1 MRNLRNEQ
9 LAGGGFFAFQD
20 IITTVIALVVL
31 LILIL
36 VSGGNNLLQSET
48 TQREAAAQRGQQQEL
63 LNAKNTEIARLEQ
76 QLAAAVR
83 AGKTPGAGGAGSAA
97 IVAGMEASI
106 AAVEKRMAT
115 LRGQQSKSQKK
126 ALSATTLNKIETQA
140 EIQQLEKELAKQES
154 EKTEKTKEQNKMGEQ
169 VLASETEL
177 NKRLKDVNKL
187 WIIPEQSDGA
197 KTPIFGIVSGGKVKW
212 TIYKSAKTIPESTWS
227 GAAGALSSFDTS
239 DYYVVLYFKPSGIG
253 NFERLRRNIRR
264 QGFELGYDL
273 VGEDTDLNFAATEET
288 Q

>member
-48 TQREAAAQRGQQQEL
+48 TQGEDVVRRKQQQEL
-63 LNAKNTEIARLEQ
+63 LKAKNTEIARLEQ
-76 QLAAAVR
+76 QIAAAVR
-83 AGKTPGAGGAGSAA
+83 ASKTRGAGGGGGAA
-97 IVAGMEASI
+97 LVAGMETSI
-106 AAVEKRMAT
+106 AAVEKRVAT
-115 LRGQQSKSQKK
+115 LRGQQSKSREKT
-126 ALSATTLNKIETQA
+126 LSATTLNKIETQVG
-140 EIQQLEKELAKQES
+140 IQQLEKELAKQES
-154 EKTEKTKEQNKMGEQ
+154 EKTEKIKEQDKMGEQ
-169 VLASETEL
+169 VLALETEL

-187 WIIPEQSDGA
+187 WIIPEQSDST

-227 GAAGALSSFDTS
+227 GAAGALSSFATS